1 MANSNND
8 VDINVLI
15 GLYNQKLASVSN
27 QNVLLEAKIQTI
39 THDFLEE
46 KTKLLDNIS
55 ELQKKY
61 DILDIGMGR
70 GGDILKFFTS
80 RVKSYVGID
89 PDYHGIYS
97 SSTDGALSRLK
108 TFKRKF

>member
-39 THDFLEE
+39 TQDFLEE
-46 KTKLLDNIS
+46 KTKLLEDIS

-61 DILDIGMGR
+61 DILA
-70 GGDILKFFTS
+70 S
-80 RVKSYVGID
+80 NID
-89 PDYHGIYS
+89 EE
-97 SSTDGALSRLK
+97 
-108 TFKRKF
+108 

>member
-39 THDFLEE
+39 TQDFLEE

-61 DILDIGMGR
+61 DNLA
-70 GGDILKFFTS
+70 S
-80 RVKSYVGID
+80 NID
-89 PDYHGIYS
+89 EE
-97 SSTDGALSRLK
+97 
-108 TFKRKF
+108 

>member
-1 MANSNND
+1 MANSTND

-39 THDFLEE
+39 TQDFLEE
-46 KTKLLDNIS
+46 KTKLLEDIS

-61 DILDIGMGR
+61 DNLA
-70 GGDILKFFTS
+70 S
-80 RVKSYVGID
+80 NID
-89 PDYHGIYS
+89 EE
-97 SSTDGALSRLK
+97 
-108 TFKRKF
+108 

>member
-15 GLYNQKLASVSN
+15 GLYHQKLASVSN

-39 THDFLEE
+39 TQDFLEE
-46 KTKLLDNIS
+46 KTKLLENIS

-61 DILDIGMGR
+61 DNL
-70 GGDILKFFTS
+70 S
-80 RVKSYVGID
+80 SNID
-89 PDYHGIYS
+89 EE
-97 SSTDGALSRLK
+97 
-108 TFKRKF
+108 

>member
-39 THDFLEE
+39 TQDFLEE
-46 KTKLLDNIS
+46 KTKLLENIS

-61 DILDIGMGR
+61 DILA
-70 GGDILKFFTS
+70 S
-80 RVKSYVGID
+80 NID
-89 PDYHGIYS
+89 EE
-97 SSTDGALSRLK
+97 
-108 TFKRKF
+108 

>member
-1 MANSNND
+1 MANSTND

-39 THDFLEE
+39 TQDFLEE
-46 KTKLLDNIS
+46 KTKLLENIS

-61 DILDIGMGR
+61 DNLA
-70 GGDILKFFTS
+70 S
-80 RVKSYVGID
+80 NID
-89 PDYHGIYS
+89 EE
-97 SSTDGALSRLK
+97 
-108 TFKRKF
+108 

>member
-15 GLYNQKLASVSN
+15 GIYNQKLASVSN

-39 THDFLEE
+39 TQDFLEE
-46 KTKLLDNIS
+46 KTKLLEDIS

-61 DILDIGMGR
+61 DNLA
-70 GGDILKFFTS
+70 S
-80 RVKSYVGID
+80 NID
-89 PDYHGIYS
+89 EE
-97 SSTDGALSRLK
+97 
-108 TFKRKF
+108 

>member
-8 VDINVLI
+8 VDINILI

-39 THDFLEE
+39 TQDFLEE
-46 KTKLLDNIS
+46 KTKLLEDIS

-61 DILDIGMGR
+61 DILA
-70 GGDILKFFTS
+70 S
-80 RVKSYVGID
+80 NID
-89 PDYHGIYS
+89 EEE
-97 SSTDGALSRLK
+97 
-108 TFKRKF
+108 